1 MHLSV
6 GLAGNI
12 DADERNAIVVCK
24 NRMIGV
30 DQSLNKLSKSFLD
43 LLDFEA
49 GPRPAGRK

>member
-6 GLAGNI
+6 GLNRNI
-12 DADERNAIVVCK
+12 DATARNAIAVCK
-24 NRMIGV
+24 NRMIV
-30 DQSLNKLSKSFLD
+30 ADQSLNKLSKSFLD